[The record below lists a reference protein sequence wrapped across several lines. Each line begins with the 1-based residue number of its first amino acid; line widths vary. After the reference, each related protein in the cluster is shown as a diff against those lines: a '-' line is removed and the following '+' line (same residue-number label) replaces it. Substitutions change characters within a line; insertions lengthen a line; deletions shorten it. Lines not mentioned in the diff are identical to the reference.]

1 MTAIP
6 MALDEWLK
14 SRKKENC
21 AILSVWNM
29 EIKNPGTNTVTP
41 TKNKNYYKVKQETG
55 QGMPELTPV
64 ETAGCGAMKQK
75 SP

>member
-29 EIKNPGTNTVTP
+29 EIKNPGTNTVTS
-41 TKNKNYYKVKQETG
+41 TKKQE
-55 QGMPELTPV
+55 LL
-64 ETAGCGAMKQK
+64 
-75 SP
+75 